1 LENRTNRNKKIIGT
15 FSQAAVSVV
24 ALYIHTGLSL
34 TFPLNYV
41 RFTGNGHGRSHEIRI
56 MKKVLIGTGG
66 IASATGAAIY
76 VLPTILGTTAAA
88 DHLPLTL
95 GISLGALA
103 TLALLLLRT
112 LMAPLKDVTEAVR
125 ILAKGNFRDKVYHG
139 KITRS
144 TVRNASELDRAIL
157 MLELLRRKIIEGK
170 KNLNESMKQKAI
182 DLQRI
187 NDELSESEQILKKA
201 NLQLEA
207 QAEEFKRMNEE
218 LSSTNE
224 ELLATNSR
232 LKDLDKMKDDFISV
246 AAQELCIPLEPILD
260 SVDQLERG
268 TIGDDEAWKSIVAG
282 SRQLVG
288 VANNILDVGR
298 IEGGSFDYKLGPVSV
313 RKLVDEVTTLIS
325 THKGRSASAKIM
337 LDMDP
342 DGDIM
347 ITGDKKRLVQA
358 VSAILANSIA
368 YTDQGTIKLQVRANH
383 DDGTVDIRVIDDG
396 LAFPVD
402 VIPVL
407 FDKYA
412 ARMRENERGTGLGL
426 FICRTIIEAHGGNIS
441 VENNKSD
448 KGVTF
453 AVSLPTNVK
462 KEVSQIAQ
470 AQ

>member
-1 LENRTNRNKKIIGT
+1 
-15 FSQAAVSVV
+15 
-24 ALYIHTGLSL
+24 
-34 TFPLNYV
+34 
-41 RFTGNGHGRSHEIRI
+41 
-56 MKKVLIGTGG
+56 MKKVLLGTVGTA
-66 IASATGAAIY
+66 IATAAAIY
-76 VLPTILGTTAAA
+76 MLPTVLGSSIAT
-88 DHLPLTL
+88 DYLPWTL

-125 ILAKGNFRDKVYHG
+125 LLAKGNFRDKVYQG

-170 KNLNESMKQKAI
+170 KNLNDSMKQKAVE
-182 DLQRI
+182 LQRI

-218 LSSTNE
+218 LSSKNE
-224 ELLATNSR
+224 ELTAANTR
-232 LKDLDKMKDDFISV
+232 LKDLDKMKDDFVSV

-268 TIGDDEAWKSIVAG
+268 TIGDEDAWKSIIAG

-298 IEGGSFDYKLGPVSV
+298 IEGGSFEYKLGPVSI
-313 RKLVDEVTTLIS
+313 RKLVDEVTTL
-325 THKGRSASAKIM
+325 ASGQKRKSRAKITV
-337 LDMDP
+337 DMDP

-347 ITGDKKRLVQA
+347 MTGDRKRLVQA
-358 VSAILANSIA
+358 LSAIIANSIT
-368 YTDQGTIKLQVRANH
+368 YTEQGTIKIQARARH
-383 DDGTVDIRVIDDG
+383 DDGSVDIRVIDDG
-396 LAFPVD
+396 LAFPAD
-402 VIPVL
+402 ILPVL

-426 FICRTIIEAHGGNIS
+426 FICRTIVEAHGGSIS

-453 AVSLPTNVK
+453 AVALPTNVK
-462 KEVSQIAQ
+462 KEEVSQIAQ
-470 AQ
+470 A

>member
-1 LENRTNRNKKIIGT
+1 
-15 FSQAAVSVV
+15 
-24 ALYIHTGLSL
+24 
-34 TFPLNYV
+34 
-41 RFTGNGHGRSHEIRI
+41 
-56 MKKVLIGTGG
+56 
-66 IASATGAAIY
+66 
-76 VLPTILGTTAAA
+76 
-88 DHLPLTL
+88 
-95 GISLGALA
+95 
-103 TLALLLLRT
+103 
-112 LMAPLKDVTEAVR
+112 
-125 ILAKGNFRDKVYHG
+125 
-139 KITRS
+139 
-144 TVRNASELDRAIL
+144 
-157 MLELLRRKIIEGK
+157 
-170 KNLNESMKQKAI
+170 
-182 DLQRI
+182 
-187 NDELSESEQILKKA
+187 
-201 NLQLEA
+201 
-207 QAEEFKRMNEE
+207 
-218 LSSTNE
+218 
-224 ELLATNSR
+224 
-232 LKDLDKMKDDFISV
+232 
-246 AAQELCIPLEPILD
+246 
-260 SVDQLERG
+260 
-268 TIGDDEAWKSIVAG
+268 
-282 SRQLVG
+282 
-288 VANNILDVGR
+288 
-298 IEGGSFDYKLGPVSV
+298 
-313 RKLVDEVTTLIS
+313 
-325 THKGRSASAKIM
+325 M

-426 FICRTIIEAHGGNIS
+426 FICRRIIEAHGGNIS